1 MSDTLKAQAIQ
12 AAGDIGA
19 AIVGSAANKKE
30 GKRAWRRTKVLNQNQ
45 IQWRVRDAQAAG
57 ISPLVAMG
65 MSPIGP
71 YPESSGSLMGDAFE
85 SVGRNVANYKRTKAA
100 SAAERAAAGLA
111 ADESKARTQ
120 AALSE
125 ARRNQ
130 AEADYLYTQA
140 LKSTSAL
147 FSSPGRARTNME
159 NLGVSDMHQQL
170 VSDADPRAK
179 IVPQSTAMGPKPIE
193 ITTPW
198 GPYRMSPNLT
208 PIEMVE
214 ALRGDFAGS
223 MLGLAFSAHDALNQG
238 EKPATSTVI
247 EDQIGPL
254 MKLLPFEWIAKLAA
268 WRRQFDEDEDE
279 E

>member
-1 MSDTLKAQAIQ
+1 MSEMLQAAGLQ
-12 AAGDIGA
+12 TAGDIGA
-19 AIVGSAANKKE
+19 AIIGSAANKKE

-45 IQWRVRDAQAAG
+45 VQWRVRDAQAAG

-85 SVGRNVANYKRTKAA
+85 SAGRNLANYKRSKAA

-140 LKSTSAL
+140 MKSTAAL
-147 FSSPGRARTNME
+147 FSSPGRPRTDME
-159 NLGVSDMHQQL
+159 TLGVSPMHERL

-179 IVPQSTAMGPKPIE
+179 IQPQSSAMPGKAIE

-198 GPYRMSPNLT
+198 GPFKMNPNLT

-238 EKPATSTVI
+238 DRPSTSSI
-247 EDQIGPL
+247 PQDQLAPL
-254 MKLLPFEWIAKLAA
+254 MKLLPLEWIAKLAA
-268 WRRQFDEDEDE
+268 WRRQFNED
-279 E
+279 